1 MDRSKT
7 VRPLGIVS
15 ALPEEMGGLGLAL
28 EKGELVE
35 AAGYHFHHGRVD
47 GHPVVL
53 AEAGCGKVATAIVA
67 SLLADRFGCA
77 GLVFSGVAG
86 GLDPALPVGA
96 VLLAER
102 LAIHDYGV
110 IAARRF
116 TPTASG
122 QIPIG
127 APELTALPA
136 VRPEVAAAFARLEA
150 AVADQLGHPIRRGGI
165 VTADYFLNCA
175 ETRDG
180 LRDRFAAEAIDIES
194 GAIQQVADAWDRPLY
209 VIRTLSDLAGEESH
223 VTYGQ
228 MALMAAQNSA
238 LCVTGLLAILKGGA
252 DGSGALISI
261 VP

>member
-1 MDRSKT
+1 MF
-7 VRPLGIVS
+7 GILC
-15 ALPEEMGGLGLAL
+15 ATPEELAAL
-28 EKGELVE
+28 RARLQLDGKPEVHGPTRVWRGTHDDE
-35 AAGYHFHHGRVD
+35 AL
-47 GHPVVL
+47 VL
-53 AEAGCGKVATAIVA
+53 AHTGIGKVNAAAAATLLL
-67 SLLADRFGCA
+67 SLFECRALIC
-77 GLVFSGVAG
+77 SGVAG
-86 GLDPALPVGA
+86 GLSPDLPVGS

-110 IAARRF
+110 IAAGRF

-150 AVADQLGHPIRRGGI
+150 AVADQLGHPICRGGI

-175 ETRDG
+175 ETRDA
-180 LRDRFAAEAIDIES
+180 LRTRFAAEAIDMES

-238 LCVTGLLAILKGGA
+238 LCVTGLLAILKGGVDVA
-252 DGSGALISI
+252 EAA
-261 VP
+261 P